1 MKSREIAV
9 QHRQQGNLGG
19 RPTACY
25 HCAMSDG
32 ESTQHRVTASLVVYH
47 SDLTLLEQT
56 LGSLSRAAHR
66 LGTPVA
72 LTLVDNASDST
83 YRSQLRSL
91 LQGLGTGGLLRTTLV
106 ESQRNAGYGGGHNS
120 ALADVGDYHL
130 VLNPD
135 VDLAPDA
142 LVAGVA
148 RLAADPAVVLLSPL
162 ATGSD
167 GSREYLCKRYPAVMV
182 LLLRAFAPALGWRVW
197 PQKMTDYQMSDVCND
212 REEVQVP
219 LASGCCMLI
228 RGAALR
234 QVGGFDER
242 YFLYFED
249 FDLSQ
254 RLASLGQLL
263 YFPGMRI
270 VHHGGYAA
278 RKGWRHLDLF
288 IRNGIRFF
296 NQYGWRWF

>member
-1 MKSREIAV
+1 
-9 QHRQQGNLGG
+9 
-19 RPTACY
+19 
-25 HCAMSDG
+25 MSDG
-32 ESTQHRVTASLVVYH
+32 ESPKHRITASLVVYH

-72 LTLVDNASDST
+72 LTLVDNASDSV
-83 YRSQLRSL
+83 YRSQLGAL
-91 LQGLGTGGLLRTTLV
+91 LQGLDASDLLPTTLV
-106 ESQRNAGYGGGHNS
+106 ESEQNRGYGGGHNL
-120 ALADVGDYHL
+120 ALRDVGDYHL

-142 LVAGVA
+142 LDAGVA

-167 GSREYLCKRYPAVMV
+167 SRREYLCKRYPSVMV
-182 LLLRAFAPALGWRVW
+182 LLLRALAPALGWRVW
-197 PQKMTDYQMSDVCND
+197 PQRMADYQMSDVCND
-212 REEVQVP
+212 RDEVPVP
-219 LASGCCMLI
+219 LASGCCMLV
-228 RGAALR
+228 RGDALR
-234 QVGGFDER
+234 RVGGFDER

-254 RLASLGQLL
+254 RLAMRGQLL
-263 YFPGMRI
+263 YYPGMRI

-278 RKGWRHLDLF
+278 RKGWRHLGLF
-288 IRNGIRFF
+288 MRNGIRFF